1 MEKQIDVLLVNPNN
15 EKQAVAAC
23 EPPILTALLAAFLRE
38 KGYSVSI
45 IDADA
50 EGYTPEYTAD
60 RIIECNPLLVGIS
73 VLGATPS
80 ASSTPKMQTV
90 NKLLNNLHNKDSN
103 IKTFLHGIHPS
114 ALPERTL
121 VEEHVDFICKGECF
135 HTVPL
140 LVNALK
146 AGDKKYTIDGL
157 WYKQGD
163 QVIPNGWGKLVKDID
178 ELPFIAWDLLPMH
191 LYKAH
196 NWHCLQCLDKR
207 QPYAVIYTSLGCPYN
222 CTYCNVN
229 TLYDGKQ
236 GIRFRS
242 IQKVIEEIDLL
253 VHQYNVKNIKI
264 LDELFVLK
272 ESRVLEFCDL
282 IIERGYNLNIW
293 VYARID
299 TINERILGKMKQ
311 AGINWVAYGIE
322 SGSKK
327 IRDGVHKGKFTQDA
341 VLNIVEMTKQAGVYI
356 IGNYMF
362 GLPDDDLVT
371 MSTTLDMAKELNCEY
386 ANFYSTMAYPGSKLF
401 TETDSSLLPK
411 TWSGYSQ
418 YSYDCQPLPTKY
430 LTSAEVLAFRDHAF
444 HIYFENPKYLKMVEN
459 KFGLNIVKHINNM
472 ATTKLKR
479 KLLGD

>member
-1 MEKQIDVLLVNPNN
+1 MKKQIDVLLVNPSS
-15 EKQAVAAC
+15 ERQEITAC
-23 EPPILTALLAAFLRE
+23 EPPILTALLAAFLRD
-38 KGYSVSI
+38 KGYLVSI
-45 IDADA
+45 IDAYA

-60 RIIECNPLLVGIS
+60 KIIECSPLLVGIS

-80 ASSTPKMQTV
+80 ASSTPKMKAV
-90 NKLLNNLHNKDSN
+90 SDLLNSLHNKGSD

-114 ALPERTL
+114 ALSEKTL

-135 HTVPL
+135 YTVPL

-146 AGDKKYTIDGL
+146 AGDKKYIINGL

-163 QVIPNGWGKLVKDID
+163 QIISNGWGKLVEDIN
-178 ELPFIAWDLLPMH
+178 ELPFTAWDLLPMH

-222 CTYCNVN
+222 CIYCNVN
-229 TLYDGKQ
+229 TLYGSRQ

-253 VHQYNVKNIKI
+253 VQQYNVKNIKI

-282 IIERGYNLNIW
+282 IIERGYDLNIW

-299 TINERILGKMKQ
+299 TVNKIVLDRMKQ
-311 AGINWVAYGIE
+311 AGINWIAYGIE
-322 SGSKK
+322 SGSRK

-341 VLNIVEMTKQAGVYI
+341 VLDTIEMTKQAGVYI

-362 GLPDDDLVT
+362 GLPDDDITT
-371 MSTTLDMAKELNCEY
+371 MCTTLDIAKELNCEY
-386 ANFYSTMAYPGSKLF
+386 ANFYSTMAYPGSRLY
-401 TETDSSLLPK
+401 TETDPSLLPK
-411 TWSGYSQ
+411 EWSGYSQ

-430 LTSAEVLAFRDHAF
+430 LTSAEVLAFRDYAF
-444 HIYFENPKYLKMVEN
+444 HTYFNNPRYLKMIQD
-459 KFGLNIVKHINNM
+459 KFGLDAVKHINNM
-472 ATTKLKR
+472 TSTKLKR